1 MATTRRYAEGTK
13 VSVDSSRGELTGILA
28 KHGVQRMGW
37 MGGPEG
43 DELMFE
49 LGGGQFRLKIAK
61 PTLVEIRRDYPNAY
75 DEGAKLEAEWRR
87 RWRANVRAPSEID
100 RGVDRRAQL
109 RPHENLPGS
118 LAYTERKES
127 AERLCERLA
136 AVTAL
141 SANASPQLVYLL
153 EAMRRVAGCSF
164 ANRRG
169 EPYYA
174 RKRAIYEL
182 RGCLDEWQRSVAA

>member
-1 MATTRRYAEGTK
+1 MAVTRRYAEGTK

-61 PTLVEIRRDYPNAY
+61 PTITEIRSLYPNAY

-87 RWRANVRAPSEID
+87 RWRANVLLLKAKLEFID
-100 RGVDRRAQL
+100 SGDTTL
-109 RPHENLPGS
+109 DKELLPYRV
-118 LAYTERKES
+118 LADGRTLEEAIGTNGFKM
-127 AERLCERLA
+127 LA
-136 AVTAL
+136 AGKT
-141 SANASPQLVYLL
+141 P
-153 EAMRRVAGCSF
+153 
-164 ANRRG
+164 
-169 EPYYA
+169 
-174 RKRAIYEL
+174 
-182 RGCLDEWQRSVAA
+182 